1 MILEQLKKTFTV
13 TDVLEQK
20 KNLTFFTVPKE
31 QLEMTLILLRDH
43 HGYSHLSFIV
53 GIDLIEEN
61 LFKFTYMVYNYELK
75 HSFGIHCTISRE
87 NPVMDSMHHLWEQV
101 GTYQRELREML
112 GIDFPGSPRLE
123 ENLSLDEGWDGPP
136 PMRRD
141 FDTKEY
147 SNNTFF
153 QREGRVNYDPRE
165 YMREKLYPDFPKEQ
179 SDRLLNNGGKK

>member
-1 MILEQLKKTFTV
+1 MMLEKLKQTFTV
-13 TDVLEQK
+13 TEVKEQK

-31 QLEMTLILLRDH
+31 QMEMMLITLRDH
-43 HGYSHLSFIV
+43 HDYKHLSFIV
-53 GIDLIEEN
+53 GIDMIEDGV
-61 LFKFTYMVYNYELK
+61 FKLTYMLYNYETN
-75 HSFGIHCTISRE
+75 HSFGIHCNIDRE
-87 NPVMDSMHHLWEQV
+87 KAEMDSFHHLWEQV

-112 GIDFPGSPRLE
+112 GINFEGSPRLE

-147 SNNTFF
+147 SNNTYF

-165 YMREKLYPDFPKEQ
+165 YMREQLYPTFPKTE
-179 SDRLLNNGGKK
+179 SDKLLNGGGKK